1 MECGC
6 GMTDCGGC
14 RWGESRCVI
23 QSHGAWRGRGGY
35 AAAISLAHAVAAV
48 HAGVCTALGPVAQ
61 GQAKMGCDFVL
72 MWG

>member
-1 MECGC
+1 M
-6 GMTDCGGC
+6 
-14 RWGESRCVI
+14 I

-35 AAAISLAHAVAAV
+35 AAAISLAHAAAAV

-61 GQAKMGCDFVL
+61 GQAKMGCDFIL